1 MTEIILTSDQSQQF
15 ANATDGVVFCD
26 TAGNIIVRLPP
37 RISDEEAA
45 IVAEAKR
52 RLASD
57 QPRIPFSE
65 VRKRLKELEEKEGKA
80 QTP

>member
-1 MTEIILTSDQSQQF
+1 MTQIILTSDQSRQF

-26 TAGNIIVRLPP
+26 ASGNIIVRVPP
-37 RISDEEAA
+37 VYSEEEAT

-57 QPRIPFSE
+57 QPRHPSADVLARVGRIERDEFQ
-65 VRKRLKELEEKEGKA
+65 A
-80 QTP
+80 